1 MALVCNRGANPQKK
15 KTYLEKSSLPHFLS
29 SLHLI
34 SQVSCETR
42 RLGRLHIAHFILTTG
57 SWDEALRE
65 TDEGT
70 CLRLYSECVPG
81 LIWSMLRQ
89 SESPVAC
96 SAPSRAVRYASG
108 LWQPGGSREE
118 GLAKM
123 KSQRRCGAG
132 SGIIGWEC
140 EVDLENDSIG
150 FVLMHRFC
158 RLRGST
164 NVFNPNLFVRDTR
177 QTPKTVICKWRMNV
191 VLTLMMPLLF
201 NV

>member
-1 MALVCNRGANPQKK
+1 MALVCNRGANPLKIKQTWKN
-15 KTYLEKSSLPHFLS
+15 LRSPDFLS

-65 TDEGT
+65 MDEGT

-81 LIWSMLRQ
+81 LIWSLLQQ

-123 KSQRRCGAG
+123 KSQRWCGAG

-140 EVDLENDSIG
+140 EGDLENDSIG
-150 FVLMHRFC
+150 FVLMHRYC
-158 RLRGST
+158 RLRAAQMCLILTSLSG
-164 NVFNPNLFVRDTR
+164 
-177 QTPKTVICKWRMNV
+177 TPGRLPK
-191 VLTLMMPLLF
+191 LLF
-201 NV
+201 ASRGWMLC